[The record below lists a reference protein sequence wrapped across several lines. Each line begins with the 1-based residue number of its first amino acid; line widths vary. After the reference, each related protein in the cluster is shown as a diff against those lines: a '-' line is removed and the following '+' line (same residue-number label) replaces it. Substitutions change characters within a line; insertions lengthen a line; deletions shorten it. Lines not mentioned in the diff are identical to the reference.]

1 MGEYTSA
8 TLKAAGVAAG
18 AGETA
23 ADADADADAARDA
36 DEDMGVVVYSADAA
50 WREVYNDAEADT
62 SDADTATDGDE
73 VIDVGVERDWST
85 AATTS
90 VVPAPAHSSASISSK
105 PVEEVPAEPATAA
118 AAGGFRY
125 AQKEDKVGGGGDGRA
140 NRESEEQEDA
150 DSLQG
155 EASGV
160 DALVA
165 NAMALAD
172 AAETDAE
179 GLAFEGG
186 GAGDQF
192 HTATTST
199 SDKDYA
205 SPRGSVREVVSSGV
219 FGSAKSAANSNWND
233 GEDTDG
239 GEAEREAEEVQAL
252 VAEALALVKE
262 ANQDS

>member
-8 TLKAAGVAAG
+8 TLKAAGVAAC

-23 ADADADADAARDA
+23 AGADADADAARDA

-118 AAGGFRY
+118 AGGFRY

-140 NRESEEQEDA
+140 NGESEEQEDA

-192 HTATTST
+192 HTATTSA